1 MFDLKQPALFLFC
14 VLLGNFYICGME
26 KIVWFLKNLVKIVG
40 LLVVLIWLLCILA
53 IPVASYFSSRS
64 MNKAE
69 STFFE
74 AFFESDR

>member
-1 MFDLKQPALFLFC
+1 M
-14 VLLGNFYICGME
+14 
-26 KIVWFLKNLVKIVG
+26 WFLKNLVKIVG

-69 STFFE
+69 SAFFE